1 MQNLKPALFGLDKS
15 NRDFSRKTAWGKNQ
29 FNSSFPA
36 SLCAYLNY
44 KGLSANYLTVSKGI
58 FTNMPITINQL
69 FNTQANIA
77 TDIFYAFESIHS
89 PYNKYMKGRLPRTDL
104 VVNDMNGFCL
114 RGLEVKLTAL
124 PDQTTHEK
132 NDDYYGAE
140 IVVRPD
146 TIVYLACSL
155 IENMER
161 TNFNLNLLY
170 DISLHDLDEPQE
182 AIDLSLNIIS
192 MLRLI
197 VDQLSHLEC
206 SSPLLVQPIWKTQ
219 GKRPILADNCLDVFV
234 WSDIGFTHFICD
246 IASPVL
252 TSGKMTRQYRT
263 AVWLYKMIV
272 DYFKDGSFDHD
283 YIIDRL
289 SYNVKNDKAFSSSGA
304 ITNRYMQGDN
314 LTLPRIQKSEI
325 KNIILNDG
333 QLLLSPERRF
343 DAIIFNSPDIFE

>member
-15 NRDFSRKTAWGKNQ
+15 NRDFSKKNSWGKNQ

-44 KGLSANYLTVSKGI
+44 KGLSANYLTVSKGV
-58 FTNMPITINQL
+58 FTNMPITINEL

-77 TDIFYAFESIHS
+77 TDVFYAFESIHS

-104 VVNDMNGFCL
+104 VINDMNGLCL

-124 PDQTTHEK
+124 PDEATFKREE
-132 NDDYYGAE
+132 DGYGSE

-161 TNFNLNLLY
+161 TNFNQNLLY

-182 AIDLSLNIIS
+182 AIDLSSNIIS
-192 MLRLI
+192 TLRLI
-197 VDQLSHLEC
+197 VDQLSSINC
-206 SSPLLVQPIWKTQ
+206 SSPLLVQPIWKTK
-219 GKRPILADNCLDVFV
+219 GKRPVLADNCLDVFV

-252 TSGKMTRQYRT
+252 TSRKMTRQYRT

-272 DYFKDGSFDHD
+272 DYFRDGSFDHD

-289 SYNVKNDKAFSSSGA
+289 SYNAKNDKAFSSSGA
-304 ITNRYMQGDN
+304 ITNRYMKGVN

-325 KNIILNDG
+325 KDIILNDG

>member
-15 NRDFSRKTAWGKNQ
+15 NRDFSKKSAWGKNQ

-36 SLCAYLNY
+36 ALCAYMHH
-44 KGLSANYLTVSKGI
+44 KGLSANYLTVSKGRFI
-58 FTNMPITINQL
+58 NMPITINQL

-104 VVNDMNGFCL
+104 VINDMKGLCL

-124 PDQTTHEK
+124 PDHTTCGKIDEF
-132 NDDYYGAE
+132 YGSE

-161 TNFNLNLLY
+161 TNFNLDLLY

-182 AIDLSLNIIS
+182 AIELSSNIIS
-192 MLRLI
+192 MLRMI
-197 VDQLSHLEC
+197 VEQLSHIEC
-206 SSPLLVQPIWKTQ
+206 SLPLLVQPIWKTKGQ
-219 GKRPILADNCLDVFV
+219 RPILADNCLDVFV
-234 WSDIGFTHFICD
+234 WSDIGFTSFICD

-272 DYFKDGSFDHD
+272 NYFKEGAFDHD

-304 ITNRYMQGDN
+304 ITNKYMQGVN
-314 LTLPRIQKSEI
+314 LTLPRIKKSEI